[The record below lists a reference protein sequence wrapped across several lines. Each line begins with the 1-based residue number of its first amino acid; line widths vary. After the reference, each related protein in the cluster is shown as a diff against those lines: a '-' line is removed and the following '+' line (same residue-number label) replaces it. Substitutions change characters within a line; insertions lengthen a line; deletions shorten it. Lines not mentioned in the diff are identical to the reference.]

1 MPESLPVMRNR
12 VQAIDVWRGIIM
24 VIMALDHARDFLH
37 KATVSGGAA
46 LATDPTNL
54 ATTTV
59 PLFFTRWITHLCAP
73 AFVFLAGTSAYLL
86 GQKRSKPDL
95 RLFLIK
101 RGLWLILVEVT
112 IVGFGWT
119 FNPFFN
125 LFIFQVIWAI
135 GVSMILLGLLVV
147 LPVRWILGIGL
158 VIVAGHN
165 LLDKVSVQGFSA
177 GSFFPDLV
185 YFSQFA
191 YYPFGSGRGLL
202 IVYSFLPWTGLMLTG
217 YAFGTW
223 YAKDRLPAWRIPRL
237 IRAGL
242 ILVGLFVLIRLLN
255 IYGDPLPWSVQ
266 PRGPVFTFLSFMNV
280 NKYPASL
287 LYLLVTIGITLLML
301 AYLETRSNRLTA
313 AMNIFGRVPLFYYV
327 LHFYL
332 IHLLTVV
339 VFYLQ
344 GFGSADIVSED
355 SPFLFRP
362 GALGLPLYGVY
373 LAWFGLILVLYP
385 ICRWYER
392 YKSAHS
398 QWWLS
403 YL

>member
-1 MPESLPVMRNR
+1 
-12 VQAIDVWRGIIM
+12 
-24 VIMALDHARDFLH
+24 
-37 KATVSGGAA
+37 
-46 LATDPTNL
+46 
-54 ATTTV
+54 
-59 PLFFTRWITHLCAP
+59 
-73 AFVFLAGTSAYLL
+73 
-86 GQKRSKPDL
+86 
-95 RLFLIK
+95 
-101 RGLWLILVEVT
+101 
-112 IVGFGWT
+112 
-119 FNPFFN
+119 
-125 LFIFQVIWAI
+125 
-135 GVSMILLGLLVV
+135 
-147 LPVRWILGIGL
+147 
-158 VIVAGHN
+158 
-165 LLDKVSVQGFSA
+165 
-177 GSFFPDLV
+177 
-185 YFSQFA
+185 
-191 YYPFGSGRGLL
+191 
-202 IVYSFLPWTGLMLTG
+202 
-217 YAFGTW
+217 
-223 YAKDRLPAWRIPRL
+223 
-237 IRAGL
+237 
-242 ILVGLFVLIRLLN
+242 
-255 IYGDPLPWSVQ
+255 
-266 PRGPVFTFLSFMNV
+266 
-280 NKYPASL
+280 
-287 LYLLVTIGITLLML
+287 ML